1 MTLVVNGEEAIQG
14 RRAVDIPDYTQS
26 SNPQDQFYA
35 TLYMGEAPATAAHAM
50 APVGTRAEPQAYL
63 VEQPPHA
70 RVPPH
75 FHDTD
80 QFQVFVSGQAQFGKQ
95 TVSGCCLHYAGGHTP
110 YGPIVTTERGSHY
123 FTLRANWDSGGKPMP
138 ASRDKLQRGRACH
151 RLAENLHDLDARGG
165 TEVLPVEDSGLGA
178 MLYELAPNETQV
190 LDLARE
196 GGGQYALVTW
206 GSVCYDDSTLVE
218 RSCLYRAA
226 DEVPL
231 SLTGGA
237 EGGTVLLM
245 QFPKNGH

>member
-1 MTLVVNGEEAIQG
+1 MPIVVDAVEARN
-14 RRAVDIPDYTQS
+14 RRTAVEVKGYTQTVREE
-26 SNPQDQFYA
+26 DQYFA
-35 TLYMGEAPATAAHAM
+35 TLYMGAPPATAAHAL
-50 APVGTRAEPQAYL
+50 GEGIDKSLPQAYL
-63 VEQPPHA
+63 VEQPA
-70 RVPPH
+70 GATVPPH

-80 QFQVFVSGQAQFGKQ
+80 QFQVFVEGVAAFGKQ
-95 TVSGCCLHYAGGHTP
+95 VLRPVSVHYAGGHTP
-110 YGPIVTTERGSHY
+110 YGPIVTTERGTHY
-123 FTLRANWDSGGKPMP
+123 FTLRANWDSGGK
-138 ASRDKLQRGRACH
+138 
-151 RLAENLHDLDARGG
+151 LHDLDARGG

-196 GGGQYALVTW
+196 GGGQYALVTC
-206 GSVCYDDSTLVE
+206 GSVCYDHSTLVE

-245 QFPKNGH
+245 QFPKSGH

>member
-1 MTLVVNGEEAIQG
+1 MPIVVDAVEARN
-14 RRAVDIPDYTQS
+14 RRTAVEVKGYTQTVREE
-26 SNPQDQFYA
+26 DQYFA
-35 TLYMGEAPATAAHAM
+35 TLYMGAPPATAAHAL
-50 APVGTRAEPQAYL
+50 GEGIDKSLPQAYL
-63 VEQPPHA
+63 VEQPA
-70 RVPPH
+70 GATVPPH

-80 QFQVFVSGQAQFGKQ
+80 QFQVFVEGVAAFGKQ
-95 TVSGCCLHYAGGHTP
+95 VLRPVSVHYAGGHTP
-110 YGPIVTTERGSHY
+110 YGPIVTTERGTHY

-178 MLYELAPNETQV
+178 MLYELAPNDTQV

-196 GGGQYALVTW
+196 GGGQYALVTR
-206 GSVCYDDSTLVE
+206 GSVCYDHSTLVE

-245 QFPKNGH
+245 QFPKSGH